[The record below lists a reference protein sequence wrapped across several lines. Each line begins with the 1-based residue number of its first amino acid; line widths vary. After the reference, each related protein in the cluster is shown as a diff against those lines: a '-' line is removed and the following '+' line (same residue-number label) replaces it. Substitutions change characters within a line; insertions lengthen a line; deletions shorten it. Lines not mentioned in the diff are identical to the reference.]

1 MLKNEMIVVVDT
13 REQKNQ
19 HILDYFE
26 ENNIQYICEK
36 LDSGDYSFDIV
47 GYPELSRKY
56 CIEKKNGI
64 DEICNNFTKKREQ
77 FKNEFDRAK
86 ENNVTMDIVIE
97 NTTWKKIYGGKY
109 RSNMLPQALSAS
121 IFAFARKYKMNFWFV
136 DKSESP
142 RLIYDLL
149 QSEYKKAIKTGVI

>member
-1 MLKNEMIVVVDT
+1 
-13 REQKNQ
+13 
-19 HILDYFE
+19 
-26 ENNIQYICEK
+26 
-36 LDSGDYSFDIV
+36 
-47 GYPELSRKY
+47 
-56 CIEKKNGI
+56 
-64 DEICNNFTKKREQ
+64 
-77 FKNEFDRAK
+77 
-86 ENNVTMDIVIE
+86 MDIVIE

-149 QSEYKKAIKTGVI
+149 QSEYKKAIKLG